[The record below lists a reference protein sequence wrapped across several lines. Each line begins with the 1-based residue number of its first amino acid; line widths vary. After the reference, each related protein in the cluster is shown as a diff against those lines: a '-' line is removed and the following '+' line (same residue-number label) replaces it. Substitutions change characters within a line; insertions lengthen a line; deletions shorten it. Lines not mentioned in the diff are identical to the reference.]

1 MCVCVYLSR
10 VCVCRGWRRTAK
22 GTHIRRIL
30 EYGPVEYVCHG
41 VDTHT
46 HTKCAPDNNI
56 HIHMHTHLSISLSL
70 HLNVQK
76 GGLYQ
81 YHANHW
87 LFVVFVLF
95 PFLLL
100 VCTHICVLKQSKTR
114 LYEIKKKQVRFGIGK
129 KDKRTSQRTHLMIS
143 SPPCLIGVYGTAVGR
158 MCAVEEVDKY
168 GMKVG

>member
-41 VDTHT
+41 VDT

-100 VCTHICVLKQSKTR
+100 
-114 LYEIKKKQVRFGIGK
+114 
-129 KDKRTSQRTHLMIS
+129 LMLIS
-143 SPPCLIGVYGTAVGR
+143 SPFFFSSCWSWAFRRICSTMMLSCPCMLRCI
-158 MCAVEEVDKY
+158 
-168 GMKVG
+168 